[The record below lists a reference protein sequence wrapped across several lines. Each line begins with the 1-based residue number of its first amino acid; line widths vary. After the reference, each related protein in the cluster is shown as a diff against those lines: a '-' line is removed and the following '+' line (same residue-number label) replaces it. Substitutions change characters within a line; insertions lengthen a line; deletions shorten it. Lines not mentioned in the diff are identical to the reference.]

1 MGSWVM
7 AHIVGLGNFKAQFD
21 KLGDPKV
28 AALHMGAALRIAAK
42 PALQALKKITP
53 KGPTGNLR
61 RSSMITVRRYWN
73 QGSAAAFIEHKSSK
87 RQGKMGMHSSILEHG
102 TKPRFTKD
110 RIASSYFGR
119 NLKKGEGRNT
129 KFKIN
134 QKRVAKRGKNKGK
147 VRFTTSPKYPKAFFK
162 SAPTDKV
169 VALGTGPALH
179 LVSRA
184 YSRALPQ
191 LQTAM
196 IEELNKAL
204 GKAIAQCGLKEGI

>member
-1 MGSWVM
+1 MASWVM

-21 KLGDPKV
+21 KLADPKV
-28 AALHMGAALRIAAK
+28 AALHMGAALREAAK
-42 PALQALKKITP
+42 PALKALKAITP

-61 RSSMITVRRYWN
+61 KASTITVRRYWN

-102 TKPRFTKD
+102 TKPRFTKT
-110 RIASSYFGR
+110 RFASSFQPKYRG
-119 NLKKGEGRNT
+119 
-129 KFKIN
+129 KFEIN
-134 QKRVAKRGKNKGK
+134 QKRVMKSGKNKGK

-184 YSRALPQ
+184 YAKALPQ
-191 LQTAM
+191 LQTEM
-196 IEELNKAL
+196 VKELNKAL
-204 GKAIAQCGLKEGI
+204 GKAIAQCGLTEGI

>member
-7 AHIVGLGNFKAQFD
+7 AHIVGLGNMKAQFD
-21 KLGDPKV
+21 KVADPKV
-28 AALHMGAALRIAAK
+28 AALHMGAALREAAK
-42 PALQALKKITP
+42 PALKALKAITP

-61 RSSMITVRRYWN
+61 KASMITVRRYWN

-102 TKPRFTKD
+102 TKPRFTKK
-110 RIASSYFGR
+110 RFASSF
-119 NLKKGEGRNT
+119 KKRGA
-129 KFKIN
+129 FSIN
-134 QKRVAKRGKNKGK
+134 QKKVAKSGKNKGK

-184 YSRALPQ
+184 YYNALSQ
-191 LQTAM
+191 LQTEM
-196 IEELNKAL
+196 VKELNKAL
-204 GKAIAQCGLKEGI
+204 LKAIAQAGLTEVT

>member
-1 MGSWVM
+1 MASWVM

-21 KLGDPKV
+21 KLADPKV
-28 AALHMGAALRIAAK
+28 AALHMGAALREAAK
-42 PALQALKKITP
+42 PALKALKAITP

-61 RSSMITVRRYWN
+61 KASMITVRRYWN

-102 TKPRFTKD
+102 TKPRFTKT
-110 RIASSYFGR
+110 RFASSFKPKYRG
-119 NLKKGEGRNT
+119 
-129 KFKIN
+129 KFEIN
-134 QKRVAKRGKNKGK
+134 QKRVMKSGKNKGK

-184 YSRALPQ
+184 YAKALPQ
-191 LQTAM
+191 LQTEM
-196 IEELNKAL
+196 VKELNKAL
-204 GKAIAQCGLKEGI
+204 GKAIAQCGLTEGI

>member
-1 MGSWVM
+1 MASWVM

-21 KLGDPKV
+21 KLADPKV
-28 AALHMGAALRIAAK
+28 AALHMGAALREAAK
-42 PALQALKKITP
+42 PALKALKAITP

-61 RSSMITVRRYWN
+61 KASMITVRRYWN

-102 TKPRFTKD
+102 TKPRFTKK
-110 RIASSYFGR
+110 RFASSF
-119 NLKKGEGRNT
+119 KKRGA
-129 KFKIN
+129 FSIN
-134 QKRVAKRGKNKGK
+134 QKKVAKSGKNKGK
-147 VRFTTSPKYPKAFFK
+147 VRFTTSPKFPKAFFK
-162 SAPTDKV
+162 TAPKDEK

>member
-7 AHIVGLGNFKAQFD
+7 ARIVGLENMKAQFD
-21 KLGDPKV
+21 KVADPKV
-28 AALHMGAALRIAAK
+28 ASLHMGAALRKAAK
-42 PALQALKKITP
+42 PALKALKSITP

-61 RSSMITVRRYWN
+61 KSSMITVRNYWN
-73 QGSAAAFIEHKSSK
+73 QGNAAAFVEHKSSK

-147 VRFTTSPKYPKAFFK
+147 FRFTTSPKYPKAFFK
-162 SAPTDKV
+162 SAKKDQQV
-169 VALGTGPALH
+169 SLGRAPALH

-184 YSRALPQ
+184 YYNALPQ
-191 LQTAM
+191 LQTEM
-196 IEELNKAL
+196 IKELNIAL
-204 GKAIAQCGLKEGI
+204 GKAIAQAGLTEGI